1 MAGHGSGSCEEVSM
15 LTSTRD
21 RVAAATG
28 ALFVVLV
35 TVGNQID
42 VGGTDQSAHP
52 TGASVLHD
60 AAGAYNAGHTIG
72 FVLEITGFLVL
83 FGFLGYLIDAGRR
96 AGGGRGGTATA
107 VAALAGLT
115 TLIVK
120 ISSVAPIA
128 TVAMDHASISP
139 ELARVLNDI
148 NGVGFVLAWLPWA
161 VLVGAAALGLFQ
173 GALVG
178 RPTLITG
185 LVLGLAGL
193 VLGILGLRD
202 PVDANALAWMAGLLW
217 TLVVSVRLAVRPG
230 VRARG
235 ALDEPAGAPVPA
247 AA

>member
-1 MAGHGSGSCEEVSM
+1 M

-21 RVAAATG
+21 RIAAATG

-35 TVGNQID
+35 VVGNQLD

-52 TGASVLHD
+52 TGASVLLD
-60 AAGAYNAGHTIG
+60 AAGAYGTGHTIG
-72 FVLEITGFLVL
+72 FVLEILGFLTL
-83 FGFLGYLIDAGRR
+83 FGFLGYLLDAGRR

-120 ISSVAPIA
+120 LSSVAPIGA
-128 TVAMDHASISP
+128 LAMDHRSMSP
-139 ELARVLNDI
+139 DLAQVLNDM

-173 GALVG
+173 GGLVG
-178 RPTLITG
+178 RPTMVVG

-193 VLGILGLRD
+193 VMGILGLRD
-202 PVDANALAWMAGLLW
+202 PANANALAWMAGLLW

-230 VRARG
+230 TREQRAV
-235 ALDEPAGAPVPA
+235 EPSPARVTAGV
-247 AA
+247 

>member
-1 MAGHGSGSCEEVSM
+1 M

-60 AAGAYNAGHTIG
+60 AAGAYSTSHTIG
-72 FVLEITGFLVL
+72 FVLEMLGFLTL
-83 FGFLGYLIDAGRR
+83 FGFLGYLLDAGRR
-96 AGGGRGGTATA
+96 AGGGKGGTATA
-107 VAALAGLT
+107 IAALAGLT

-128 TVAMDHASISP
+128 ALSMDRASVSP
-139 ELARVLNDI
+139 GLAQLLNDM

-161 VLVGAAALGLFQ
+161 VLVGAGALGLFQ
-173 GALVG
+173 AGLVG
-178 RPTLITG
+178 RPTLVTG
-185 LVLGLAGL
+185 LVLGVAGVVAGL
-193 VLGILGLRD
+193 LGLRD
-202 PVDANALAWMAGLLW
+202 PANAMALAWMGGLLW

-230 VRARG
+230 TGRREAPAESPAR
-235 ALDEPAGAPVPA
+235 VA
-247 AA
+247 ATV

>member
-1 MAGHGSGSCEEVSM
+1 M

-60 AAGAYNAGHTIG
+60 AAGAYGASHTIG
-72 FVLEITGFLVL
+72 FVLEIVGFLTL
-83 FGFLGYLIDAGRR
+83 FGFLGYLLDAGRR

-115 TLIVK
+115 MLIVK
-120 ISSVAPIA
+120 ISSAGPMGVIA
-128 TVAMDHASISP
+128 LDHGSMSP
-139 ELARVLNDI
+139 QLAQVLNDLDE
-148 NGVGFVLAWLPWA
+148 VGFVLAWLPWA

-173 GALVG
+173 GGLVG
-178 RPTLITG
+178 RPTMVIG
-185 LVLGLAGL
+185 LVLGVAGL
-193 VLGILGLRD
+193 ALGILGLRD
-202 PVDANALAWMAGLLW
+202 PADANALAWMAGLLW
-217 TLVVSVRLAVRPG
+217 TLAVSVRLAVRPG
-230 VRARG
+230 SSRR
-235 ALDEPAGAPVPA
+235 EIPA
-247 AA
+247 ASPDRVTATI